1 MEALRLLT
9 IKTERTEPRGRL
21 IVETRSG
28 AIREDETM
36 NSIHIDFS
44 ISSHSV
50 DLSGKSH
57 FTGSNNFDTYRNYEG
72 GIQENP

>member
-1 MEALRLLT
+1 
-9 IKTERTEPRGRL
+9 
-21 IVETRSG
+21 
-28 AIREDETM
+28 M